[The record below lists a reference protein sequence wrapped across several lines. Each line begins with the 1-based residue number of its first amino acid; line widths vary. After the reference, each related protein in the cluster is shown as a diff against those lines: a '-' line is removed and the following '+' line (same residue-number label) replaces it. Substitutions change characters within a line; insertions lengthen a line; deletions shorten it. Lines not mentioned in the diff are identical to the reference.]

1 MLHMPHEHY
10 IVYDI
15 LLRIVTRMKCE
26 SIEKLSSLFALF
38 DKLVFEEKE
47 HEK

>member
-10 IVYDI
+10 TVYDI
-15 LLRIVTRMKCE
+15 LLSIVLRTKCE
-26 SIEKLSSLFALF
+26 SIEKPSFLFSLFY
-38 DKLVFEEKE
+38 KLVFEEKE